1 MLEFSGEAFC
11 RLSSMMGQLIVV
23 LERGGI
29 PDAKVVGASL
39 GELDR
44 EAEKLQL
51 RSVVQQLA
59 RVKAHILNGS
69 ANSSSLHP
77 MIMELYNRMRDIME
91 DRLLLAIEPSRAD
104 LYRQESP
111 LFGSETAE
119 KFPSIAYDIEEAG
132 KCLALDRST
141 ASAFH
146 AIRCLEAGLRAI
158 SRCLGIPDP
167 TKGSDRSWANLL
179 RAIKAEMDKRWPN
192 SSHRMTGDG
201 RYFEEAYG
209 ALSGIQ
215 NPWRNA
221 TMHLDQKYTTE
232 EAQHVLDMVGGFMRK
247 LASRCDEMGEPKA

>member
-146 AIRCLEAGLRAI
+146 AIAWKPDYERYRAALEFPIRLREAIGVGPIYYGL
-158 SRCLGIPDP
+158 SRPRW
-167 TKGSDRSWANLL
+167 TSDGP
-179 RAIKAEMDKRWPN
+179 I
-192 SSHRMTGDG
+192 HRI
-201 RYFEEAYG
+201 A
-209 ALSGIQ
+209 
-215 NPWRNA
+215 
-221 TMHLDQKYTTE
+221 
-232 EAQHVLDMVGGFMRK
+232 
-247 LASRCDEMGEPKA
+247 